1 MSVSLDEV
9 LRRAGFDVK
18 NDIEDARWLL
28 SQNYDWEELYQK
40 AEELDDLYCD
50 YEDCKDTAEEDGD
63 YGFPSFE
70 EWRELQNG
78 E

>member
-40 AEELDDLYCD
+40 AEE
-50 YEDCKDTAEEDGD
+50 
-63 YGFPSFE
+63 
-70 EWRELQNG
+70 
-78 E
+78 